1 MSQVHQPVLAELSLK
16 RTESERCL
24 AHCALVE
31 RPKVRALCRIP
42 KAGSI
47 LSEQFGQFVQFH
59 AREPYQKCRPGK
71 VRCGGCVGF

>member
-1 MSQVHQPVLAELSLK
+1 
-16 RTESERCL
+16 
-24 AHCALVE
+24 
-31 RPKVRALCRIP
+31 VRALCRIP